1 MSEGAEGEP
10 ERARG
15 TLFSSL
21 ALYRESV
28 AGKMPPDQQK
38 EGSAVDGDQA
48 DERRCPNKLDFDM
61 LNTGTGQI
69 APASCRA
76 NSCGHCGPNNARRVG
91 GAITLAGPQRWGMLT
106 QVGEDWQTIR
116 PRMKR
121 LRYSLQKCG
130 IEHAWCWHVEPN
142 PAGTGHHVHYFQRG
156 AFVPQSLLSELADRE
171 GMGRVATVQRWRP
184 TQAAT
189 TYGVKLAGV
198 RYGLKL
204 AEESD
209 TMSGYLAANGGRL
222 VHASRGFWRNR
233 EGEHVGQREAMK
245 SWAQKP
251 EESGEE
257 WVLIRR
263 VAS

>member
-1 MSEGAEGEP
+1 
-10 ERARG
+10 
-15 TLFSSL
+15 
-21 ALYRESV
+21 
-28 AGKMPPDQQK
+28 
-38 EGSAVDGDQA
+38 
-48 DERRCPNKLDFDM
+48 
-61 LNTGTGQI
+61 
-69 APASCRA
+69 
-76 NSCGHCGPNNARRVG
+76 
-91 GAITLAGPQRWGMLT
+91 MLT
-106 QVGEDWQTIR
+106 QVGNDFPTVR
-116 PRMKR
+116 ARMKR
-121 LRYSLQKCG
+121 ATYDLRGMGVEL
-130 IEHAWCWHVEPN
+130 AWCWQVEPN
-142 PAGTGHHVHYFQRG
+142 PAGTGHHVHYWQRG
-156 AFVPQSLLSELADRE
+156 SFVPQHLLSKVAVRR

-245 SWAQKP
+245 SWGQRP